1 MGVAGCGKSSLGAA
15 VAAATGLVLVEGDDF
30 HSPASRAKMSQ
41 GIALTDADRDGW
53 LGVLGEQLHT
63 HPQGL
68 VLTCSAL
75 KLAYRERLRQ
85 AAPGLRFVFLDI
97 SREQSQARVS
107 ARAQQH
113 FFSTTLVDS
122 QFAALDGIKL
132 RVMQNN
138 VFLNSFKTLGA
149 NAIPMAFSELFGA
162 LETKT
167 VDGQE
172 NPYNTILSSKS
183 KGMLVNELSPAEA
196 ERMRAKLTG
205 VYADISKEVGPD
217 LWNET
222 QKELTRIRAAK

>member
-1 MGVAGCGKSSLGAA
+1 MGVAGCGKSSLGAS
-15 VAAATGLVLVEGDDF
+15 VAQATGLTLVEGDDF

-53 LGVLGEQLHT
+53 LSVLGEQLRA

-122 QFAALDGIKL
+122 QFATLENPTGEAGVL
-132 RVMQNN
+132 RVD
-138 VFLNSFKTLGA
+138 
-149 NAIPMAFSELFGA
+149 A
-162 LETKT
+162 LKPLAALQAEVCQWLDTHKEQTCTTK
-167 VDGQE
+167 
-172 NPYNTILSSKS
+172 P
-183 KGMLVNELSPAEA
+183 
-196 ERMRAKLTG
+196 
-205 VYADISKEVGPD
+205 
-217 LWNET
+217 
-222 QKELTRIRAAK
+222 